1 MFCPIELGMTY
12 AIKILSFTTIMFF
25 VFQVEVFQFLKFHE
39 SEAKLTK
46 ATKLQENVDL
56 NFASLFFLG

>member
-1 MFCPIELGMTY
+1 MTY

-25 VFQVEVFQFLKFHE
+25 VFQVEVFQFLKFQE